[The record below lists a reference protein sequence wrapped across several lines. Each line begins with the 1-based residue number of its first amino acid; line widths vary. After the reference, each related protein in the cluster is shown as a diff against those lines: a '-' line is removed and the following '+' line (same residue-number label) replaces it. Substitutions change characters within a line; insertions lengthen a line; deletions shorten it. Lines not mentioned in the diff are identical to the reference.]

1 MSYRIEIR
9 PRAAREYRKLQI
21 EIRES
26 IAERNDTLAGE
37 PRPPGAMKL
46 SGTQNGYRIRVGTY
60 RILYEI
66 RDDLLVVVVAR
77 VGHRRGIYR

>member
-9 PRAAREYRKLQI
+9 PRAAREYRKLPI

-26 IAERNDTLAGE
+26 IAERIDTLAGE

>member
-1 MSYRIEIR
+1 VSYRIEIR
-9 PRAAREYRKLQI
+9 PRAAREYRKLPI

-26 IAERNDTLAGE
+26 IAERIDTLAGE